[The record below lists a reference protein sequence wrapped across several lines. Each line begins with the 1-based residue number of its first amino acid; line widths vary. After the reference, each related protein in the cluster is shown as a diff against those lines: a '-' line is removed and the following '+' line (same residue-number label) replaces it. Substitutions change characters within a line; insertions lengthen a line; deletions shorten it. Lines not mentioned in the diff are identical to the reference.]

1 MLEGRQEPSFEKKR
15 PGHKSKYLR
24 RIAAALCLIAAIV
37 AAIFLRIQL
46 APGSVDTKL
55 LARIGHPLPAL
66 IVEGSEGVA
75 DLGKLAPGTRSIIVF
90 YSPSCKTCE
99 RVLPALQP
107 FPSLLRLILVNESPD
122 EGSEAWSGFPDAVH
136 FYDRQK
142 ILSRLFA
149 APALPTILFVDESGI
164 LRDGIVGFY
173 QRAYVQRKL
182 QDFAIHSYGHIQK
195 GQ

>member
-1 MLEGRQEPSFEKKR
+1 MLDGRQKPPLEKKTLG
-15 PGHKSKYLR
+15 PKNKFPQ
-24 RIAAALCLIAAIV
+24 RIAAALCLIAAVV
-37 AAIFLRIQL
+37 AAVFLRIQL

-66 IVEGSEGVA
+66 MVEGAEGTL
-75 DLGKLAPGTRSIIVF
+75 DLGKLASGTRRVIVF

-107 FPSLLRLILVNESPD
+107 FPDPLRLILVNESPD
-122 EGSEAWSGFPDAVH
+122 EDSEELSGFPGAAH

-149 APALPTILFVDESGI
+149 ATALPTILFIDESGI
-164 LRDGIVGFY
+164 LRDGIVGY
-173 QRAYVQRKL
+173 YERAYIQRKL
-182 QDFAIHSYGHIQK
+182 ESFAIHSYSHTQK
-195 GQ
+195 SQ